1 MAARPFIGYKRQIE
15 HFLSFISDNSPI
27 CGGPTLIEIRK
38 TGGIYLDLKKGLEER
53 EICPIFA
60 NKLFVI
66 YKFVKFGWAVLNFI
80 VKEDEVKGI
89 SDPKGNASL

>member
-1 MAARPFIGYKRQIE
+1 MEPTCGQYYGGGVQ
-15 HFLSFISDNSPI
+15 FL
-27 CGGPTLIEIRK
+27 CYGAGGFRSLMQEMFGENILPCMEM
-38 TGGIYLDLKKGLEER
+38 TGESR
-53 EICPIFA
+53 TFA

>member
-1 MAARPFIGYKRQIE
+1 ME
-15 HFLSFISDNSPI
+15 M
-27 CGGPTLIEIRK
+27 
-38 TGGIYLDLKKGLEER
+38 TGESR
-53 EICPIFA
+53 TFA

-89 SDPKGNASL
+89 SAPKGNASL